1 MINKWLFLLLR
12 KSLSTVPDSE
22 HGREETGQSLEGK
35 GQTEATEQRT
45 QVVLQTSWLGV
56 HLIAADHA
64 KQEACP

>member
-22 HGREETGQSLEGK
+22 HGREETGQSLEGR

-45 QVVLQTSWLGV
+45 QVALQTSRLDV
-56 HLIAADHA
+56 PLAAADRA
-64 KQEACP
+64 LKEACP